1 MINVDILAIFAHPD
15 DVELT
20 VGGTLLKMK
29 SLGYKT
35 GALDV
40 TRGEMGTRGTVEGRA
55 QEAEDAAKILKLDVR
70 ENLGLPDGHVF
81 VTDDERVQLVRVLRR
96 LQPKVLLTH
105 QLDDPHPDHNHIA
118 LLVREAAR
126 LASMQKYDGDF
137 GQERIK
143 APMVAH
149 NIFSQRVTPSFI
161 VDISDFV
168 AEKTASIKAHASQ
181 FYNPNAGKEELETR
195 LTSKNFIEELE
206 NRSRYFGSMI
216 GVAAGEPFFVREAL
230 NIEKPIFTGLFGS
243 RGAPAL
249 LAAVV
254 ELPPSCGALTQAAIK
269 TDKIKR
275 NEMPNLCIENLLSE
289 FGKL

>member
-1 MINVDILAIFAHPD
+1 MEIDVLAIFAHPD

-55 QEAEDAAKILKLDVR
+55 AEADEAAKILKLDVR

-81 VTDDERVQLVRVLRR
+81 VTDDERTKLVRVLRR
-96 LQPKVLLTH
+96 LKPKVLLTH
-105 QLDDPHPDHNHIA
+105 QIDDPHPDHNHIA
-118 LLVREAAR
+118 QLVRESAR

-137 GQERIK
+137 GQERTP

-161 VDISDFV
+161 VDISDFLS
-168 AEKTASIKAHASQ
+168 EKTEAIRAHKSQ
-181 FYNPNAGKEELETR
+181 FYNPNAKSDELETR
-195 LTSKNFIEELE
+195 LTSKGFIDELE
-206 NRSRYFGSMI
+206 NRSRYFGSLI
-216 GVAAGEPFFVREAL
+216 GTAAGEPFFVREAL
-230 NIEKPIFTGLFGS
+230 NVEDPI
-243 RGAPAL
+243 AL
-249 LAAVV
+249 LTR
-254 ELPPSCGALTQAAIK
+254 P
-269 TDKIKR
+269 
-275 NEMPNLCIENLLSE
+275 MNLYS
-289 FGKL
+289 